1 MANCSDK
8 KIVELANY
16 SWALEKP
23 GLHGNL
29 ENPPSRPRELNTTLF
44 LEEEEEEEEEDW
56 DLMGVKGRSYDPQKK
71 CEKTD
76 VLRRLQGATP
86 SER

>member
-16 SWALEKP
+16 SWTLEKP

-44 LEEEEEEEEEDW
+44 LEEDEDG
-56 DLMGVKGRSYDPQKK
+56 DRSRAVF
-71 CEKTD
+71 T
-76 VLRRLQGATP
+76 L
-86 SER
+86 ERASVG